1 MELDSNKKIANYF
14 FKSPNENENESNKA
28 DSTV

>member
-14 FKSPNENENESNKA
+14 FKSPNENESNKA